1 MADYNDGMLALRFAA
16 LMALTLWV
24 GGLLVLG
31 LIAAPSIFDV
41 TAARGIADGR
51 VVAGAI
57 FGEALR
63 RFHLL
68 SYGCGLF
75 LFATLIARTVLG
87 PRPVK
92 LAVRLGILIVMLAAA
107 GYSGMVVTSEIDA
120 LRSDIGVAPSSLPD
134 DDPRRV
140 AFGRLHA
147 LSTALQFI
155 PALGGLVLMVFE
167 LKDSR

>member
-1 MADYNDGMLALRFAA
+1 VADYNDGMLALRFAA
-16 LMALTLWV
+16 LVALTLWV

-41 TAARGIADGR
+41 TAGRGVADSR

-68 SYGCGLF
+68 SYGCGFF
-75 LFATLIARTVLG
+75 LFATLLARAVLG
-87 PRPVK
+87 PRPVR
-92 LAVRLGILIVMLAAA
+92 LAMRLGIVIVMLVAA
-107 GYSGMVVTSEIDA
+107 GYSGLILTGDIEA
-120 LRSDIGVAPSSLPD
+120 LRSEIGVAPSSLPEA
-134 DDPRRV
+134 DPRRA

-147 LSTALQFI
+147 LSTALQLI

>member
-1 MADYNDGMLALRFAA
+1 MLALRFAA
-16 LMALTLWV
+16 LVALTLWV
-24 GGLLVLG
+24 GGLIVLG
-31 LIAAPSIFDV
+31 AIAAPSIFDV
-41 TAARGIADGR
+41 LAARGVADDR

-75 LFATLIARTVLG
+75 LFVTLLARAVLG

-92 LAVRLGILIVMLAAA
+92 LAVRLVLVIVMLVAA
-107 GYSGMVVTSEIDA
+107 GYSGIVLTGDIDA
-120 LRSDIGVAPSSLPD
+120 LRAEIGVAPSSLPGA
-134 DDPRRV
+134 DPRRE

-147 LSTALQFI
+147 LSTALQLI
-155 PALGGLVLMVFE
+155 PVLGGLVLIVFE